1 MLRQAEVFPKIPTF
15 CLEVLRVVPDV
26 LEHFAVLLGVHVLGA
41 LGEEV
46 ASEPAHGGE
55 QNLAV
60 NTCKGKRKGQKG

>member
-1 MLRQAEVFPKIPTF
+1 MLRQAEVFPKIPTC

-26 LEHFAVLLGVHVLGA
+26 LEHFAVLPGVYVLGA

-46 ASEPAHGGE
+46 AGEPAHGGE
-55 QNLAV
+55 ENLAV